1 MSGLRMFTMSIAGAA
16 SWLKFAAQTE
26 PWTFFTI
33 APSMAGIFRI
43 IWNANWGWIVT
54 CDLCG
59 LELEAG
65 ETPAGH
71 VWIRHVPGY
80 VCWCGLPLDDDV
92 DGVIFGRHCAVQ
104 GGVLAH
110 YLECQLGSFNG

>member
-1 MSGLRMFTMSIAGAA
+1 
-16 SWLKFAAQTE
+16 
-26 PWTFFTI
+26 
-33 APSMAGIFRI
+33 
-43 IWNANWGWIVT
+43 VT

-80 VCWCGLPLDDDV
+80 VCWCGV
-92 DGVIFGRHCAVQ
+92 DIVLRANFSGWRPEDKFKEHCDSR
-104 GGVLAH
+104 GGYFAH
-110 YLECQLGSFNG
+110 YLESKLGDRDG